1 MTDLGEVA
9 SANYVLL
16 TTYRKD
22 GSPVGTPVW
31 AVAHDSKLYVW
42 TDANSWKVKR
52 LQRNSDVT
60 LEACNVRG
68 ATKPGAQIIN
78 GTARLLDAGETEKVR
93 SWLRRKYWLTA
104 PVLVFASN
112 TFRGKDATIGIEV
125 TPTA

>member
-1 MTDLGEVA
+1 MTALGEVA

-31 AVAHDSKLYVW
+31 AVARDDKLYVW

-52 LQRNSDVT
+52 LEHNTDVT

-68 ATKPGAQIIN
+68 GTKPNAQIVN
-78 GTARLLDAGETEKVR
+78 GTARLLDAVETEKVR
-93 SWLRRKYWLTA
+93 GWLRRKYWLTA
-104 PVLVFASN
+104 PLLVFASN

-125 TPTA
+125 TPV